1 MTNDLQQ
8 IKELF
13 KGRFLTPLELIQ
25 ARLFKV
31 KAFVFDW
38 DGVFNNGAK
47 DENGSSPFSEVD
59 SMGLNM
65 LRFNYYLRTGHV
77 PLTIVL
83 SGEKN
88 KAAFTLS
95 KREHFNANYYNIK
108 NKKKALAHICDTFH
122 IKQQEVAFVFDDILD
137 LSMAELC
144 GLRVMIG
151 REGNPLLTDMVMRN
165 KLADYITVADG
176 GNHAVREITELLIG
190 LAGNYYD
197 TISQR
202 MHFNENY
209 QKYLAVRNMPDTVFY
224 TVTENDIT
232 EKQP

>member
-8 IKELF
+8 MKELF
-13 KGRFLTPLELIQ
+13 KGRFLMPLELIQ
-25 ARLFKV
+25 ARLFKI

-59 SMGLNM
+59 SMGVNM
-65 LRFNYYLRTGHV
+65 LRFNYYLRMGHV

-95 KREHFNANYYNIK
+95 NREHFNANYYNIK
-108 NKKKALAHICDTFH
+108 DKKKALTHICDTFH
-122 IKQQEVAFVFDDILD
+122 VKPHEIVFVFDDILD

-144 GLRVMIG
+144 GLR
-151 REGNPLLTDMVMRN
+151 
-165 KLADYITVADG
+165 
-176 GNHAVREITELLIG
+176 
-190 LAGNYYD
+190 
-197 TISQR
+197 
-202 MHFNENY
+202 
-209 QKYLAVRNMPDTVFY
+209 
-224 TVTENDIT
+224 
-232 EKQP
+232 